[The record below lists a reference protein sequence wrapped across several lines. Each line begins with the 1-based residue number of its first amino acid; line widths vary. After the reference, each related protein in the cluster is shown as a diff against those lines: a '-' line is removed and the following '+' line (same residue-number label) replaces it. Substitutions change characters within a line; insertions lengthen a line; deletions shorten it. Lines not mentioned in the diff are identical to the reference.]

1 MVSIEYLRQFRF
13 GEYAIFDLTVSFLGI
28 YLLSPLISKL
38 FLKLRIDIPKRNWVF
53 LTLPIGILA
62 HLLVGR
68 MTPMTQNFFDI
79 HAHYFLK
86 IIILASLVLGLRG
99 IKMTR
104 KSSRKI
110 SHKK

>member
-1 MVSIEYLRQFRF
+1 MISIEYLRQFRF

-28 YLLSPLISKL
+28 YLLSPLLSKL
-38 FLKLRIDIPKRNWVF
+38 FRKLRLDIPKRNWIF
-53 LTLPIGILA
+53 LTLPIGILT

-79 HAHYFLK
+79 HAHYLIK
-86 IIILASLVLGLRG
+86 IIILASLVFGIRG
-99 IKMTR
+99 IKLTR
-104 KSSRKI
+104 KSARKI